1 MQFSSFN
8 GRGGQAASCTQ
19 RPSRRWM
26 GWHPCRKELD
36 KGLVCACALVWH
48 FHASNG
54 VGFVRCW
61 SDGRRTG
68 YSSVQDTTSYTGPG
82 TSRACT
88 YEGKHPG
95 EIYTV
100 YVRNTGTEYPVLD
113 ATVKGKLST
122 WILQGWRSSAA
133 GGQSFTYP
141 QVLLREKWYWRCF
154 KL

>member
-1 MQFSSFN
+1 
-8 GRGGQAASCTQ
+8 
-19 RPSRRWM
+19 M

-61 SDGRRTG
+61 SDGRRSG

-88 YEGKHPG
+88 HEGKHPG
-95 EIYTV
+95 EIYTSV
-100 YVRNTGTEYPVLD
+100 PYGIQVRNTPYWTL
-113 ATVKGKLST
+113 LSR
-122 WILQGWRSSAA
+122 GSSAHGYCRDGDPVQLGA
-133 GGQSFTYP
+133 NPSDTPRYFSAKSGTGV
-141 QVLLREKWYWRCF
+141 VLNSEG
-154 KL
+154 